1 MSWQGRNVV
10 IPSSAPFLIIQ
21 GRATGGL
28 GGCPGARGWEEF
40 ASYRQV
46 SEGGIIR
53 QPDPMTLNQCD
64 TLETRLNKC
73 LSRRGKSSSLHLLTY

>member
-1 MSWQGRNVV
+1 MSRQGRNVV

-46 SEGGIIR
+46 SEGA
-53 QPDPMTLNQCD
+53 
-64 TLETRLNKC
+64 
-73 LSRRGKSSSLHLLTY
+73 LSVSLTP